1 MEHKQQTYRFL
12 LLYALAAAG
21 GAIAYVPFLTILLPM
36 RVSDIGGTNDVEW
49 LAYVTFAGAVAA
61 SLANILFGWLSD
73 ITRNRKYWVIAG
85 LIGSS
90 LLLAAMSQVRSIE
103 MMIAMVVVWQ
113 FALNMML
120 SPLAA
125 WAGDCVPDS
134 QKGML
139 GGLLSF
145 SPAMGAMVAAL
156 ITFPGLASSDTRLF
170 IVAGMVV
177 LCVLPA
183 ILFGAPRRFPELESS
198 PEIEDIAEPVSPIAR
213 NTVLRMWGARLL
225 IQISEAALFAYLY
238 FWFRSIDEGMTDSN
252 VARIFSII
260 LVGSIP
266 LALIVGRWADRTNR
280 PIMPLPVNA
289 ALAGVGL
296 LAMAMSNSLETAIGG
311 YVLFGL
317 TSAVFLALHTSQTLR
332 VLPKP
337 ARRGRDLGIFNLT
350 NTGPSLIVPW
360 LTLALVP
367 LFGFSALFFLLAGLA
382 FLASLLLVSLPKIS

>member
-1 MEHKQQTYRFL
+1 
-12 LLYALAAAG
+12 
-21 GAIAYVPFLTILLPM
+21 M
-36 RVSDIGGTNDVEW
+36 RITDIGGSNDVEW
-49 LAYVTFAGAVAA
+49 LAYVTFAGAVTA

-73 ITRNRKYWVIAG
+73 LTRNRKYWVIGG

-90 LLLAAMSQVRSIE
+90 LLLTAMSQVKSIE
-103 MMIAMVVVWQ
+103 MMIVLVVVWQ

-145 SPAMGAMVAAL
+145 SPAMGAMAAAL
-156 ITFPGLASSDTRLF
+156 ITYPGLASQDTRLL
-170 IVAGMVV
+170 IVASMVTI
-177 LCVLPA
+177 CVLPA
-183 ILFGAPRRFPELESS
+183 ILFGAPKKFPELESS
-198 PEIEDIAEPVSPIAR
+198 PQNTAPSEPVSSIAR
-213 NTVLRMWGARLL
+213 STILRMWVARLL

-238 FWFRSIDEGMTDSN
+238 FWFRSIDGSMTDSN
-252 VARIFSII
+252 VARIFSVI

-280 PIMPLPVNA
+280 PIVPLPVNA
-289 ALAGVGL
+289 ALAGIGL
-296 LAMAMSNSLETAIGG
+296 LAMALSNSLETAIGG

-337 ARRGRDLGIFNLT
+337 ERRGRDLGIFNLT
-350 NTGPSLIVPW
+350 NTGPSLVVPW

-367 LFGFSALFFLLAGLA
+367 LFGFSSLFFLLAGLA
-382 FLASLLLVSLPKIS
+382 FLASLLLIRLPKIS